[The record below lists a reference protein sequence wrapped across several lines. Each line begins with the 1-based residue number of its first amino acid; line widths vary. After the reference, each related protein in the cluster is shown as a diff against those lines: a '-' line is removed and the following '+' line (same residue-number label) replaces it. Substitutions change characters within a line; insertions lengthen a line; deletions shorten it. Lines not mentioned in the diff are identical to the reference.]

1 MKNALPILML
11 CLLFAGCGQKVEP
24 ADVAKIN
31 GYWEIEKVVFGDGQ
45 EKAYNMNDTFDYFEI
60 KNGKGTRKKV
70 MPQLDGTF
78 LTTGVSENLKIVS
91 KEDQTFLEYTTQY
104 TTWSEELL
112 EVNDK
117 QLVLRNSANNEYHYK
132 RTGPIKL

>member
-1 MKNALPILML
+1 MRNALPILML
-11 CLLFAGCGQKVEP
+11 CLLFAGCGQKVEQ
-24 ADVAKIN
+24 ADVNKIN

-45 EKAYNMNDTFDYFEI
+45 EKAYSINDTYDYFEV
-60 KNGKGTRKKV
+60 KDGKGIRKKV

-78 LTTGVSENLKIVS
+78 LVTGVSENLKIVS
-91 KEDQTFLEYTTQY
+91 KNEQVFVEYTTFY

-112 EVNDK
+112 KVDDK